1 VTQLVLKVDIDT
13 KIGLLEG
20 VPALMDIMAGEG
32 NIAASFFVAMG
43 PDNSGRALKRLLRPG
58 FLRKQLKSKA
68 AASYGLGTM
77 LYGLP
82 FPGPVIACQ
91 GRSRFKALL
100 AAGHEVGL
108 HGWDHVFWHD
118 YARYLSPEQT
128 REQLTLAARL
138 FQKITGLAPSSFAA
152 PGWQINISA
161 WETMAEMGLTH
172 TSCVRGYAPFMPQVK
187 GKALPLLEIPTT
199 MPSLDE
205 ALGLVR
211 RAREAPAWL
220 ASYLR
225 PRALNV
231 FTLHG
236 EVEGR
241 VFPNALREFIQRA
254 QNQGT
259 RFITL
264 RQAALEWTARPQER
278 GGGFIWGEVKG
289 RAGQLALQN
298 PCG

>member
-1 VTQLVLKVDIDT
+1 VTQLVLKVDIDA

-20 VPALMDIMAGEG
+20 APALMDIMAGEG
-32 NIAASFFVAMG
+32 IAASFFVAMG

-82 FPGPVIACQ
+82 FPGPLIACQ
-91 GRSRFKALL
+91 GRSRFRELL

-118 YARYLSPEQT
+118 HARYLSPEQT
-128 REQLTLAARL
+128 REQLRLAARL
-138 FQKITGLAPSSFAA
+138 FQKITGLDPSSFAA
-152 PGWQINISA
+152 PGWQINASA
-161 WETMAEMGLTH
+161 WEIMAEMGITH
-172 TSCVRGYAPFMPQVK
+172 TSCVRGYAPFMPQAR
-187 GKALPLLEIPTT
+187 GKTLPLLEIPTT

-205 ALGLVR
+205 ALSLGKRL
-211 RAREAPAWL
+211 REAPAWL
-220 ASYLR
+220 ASHLR
-225 PRALNV
+225 PQALNV

-241 VFPNALREFIQRA
+241 VFPDALREFVQRA
-254 QNQGT
+254 RDKGAG
-259 RFITL
+259 FITL
-264 RQAALEWTARPQER
+264 RQAALAWAQRPCGR
-278 GGGFIWGEVKG
+278 SGGFIWGEVRG
-289 RAGQLALQN
+289 RAGQLALQS